1 MLNEEFE
8 AVLKNP
14 AVENYINSEL
24 GLYEQE
30 LEAQMAQ
37 NEPYVRRT
45 MNGDTNLI
53 LSGAGMEVSP
63 ELVMAVDDE
72 IAKRVSAMEAKEEYQ
87 EYMAWSKLENMK
99 SDLELEIHQK
109 QGDLDALNAQL
120 HQVEAA
126 LEQCSYGMDVN
137 ENQSSRTR

>member
-87 EYMAWSKLENMK
+87 EYMGWSKLENMK